1 MNSFIKYFCCVF
13 LSLLFASTCYAK
25 AVSNL
30 GAESFYKVIYNI
42 NNSSQFAMSDLE
54 QKNNVYSFSISNSIY
69 GYGVAFGIDSAGYV
83 SELSISTYLPQKVI
97 ENFNENDKTSGQM
110 YRELYNYLR
119 SEKYGPRASESVALK
134 KATEYQQERINKIIE
149 LFNLC
154 GVFGNGIMNSYGV
167 DLLYKISEEDAEL
180 FAQYDNFY
188 NKLYLSPKE
197 ASMRGINERYIN
209 HALLKRIVSEIT
221 PMLTGLGLSASEINT
236 LVASF
241 NKNSGNTFCS
251 KTDRMIYMQVD
262 TDSRGDSVDIKIYA
276 L

>member
-1 MNSFIKYFCCVF
+1 
-13 LSLLFASTCYAK
+13 
-25 AVSNL
+25 
-30 GAESFYKVIYNI
+30 
-42 NNSSQFAMSDLE
+42 
-54 QKNNVYSFSISNSIY
+54 
-69 GYGVAFGIDSAGYV
+69 
-83 SELSISTYLPQKVI
+83 
-97 ENFNENDKTSGQM
+97 M
-110 YRELYNYLR
+110 YRELYDYLR

-134 KATEYQQERINKIIE
+134 KATEYKQERINKIIE

-209 HALLKRIVSEIT
+209 HVLLKMIVSEIT

-262 TDSRGDSVDIKIYA
+262 TDSRGNSVDIKIYA